1 MKNQE
6 IPIRKIKDDC
16 IDPHPTYAFK
26 IRSLSEFTFKKEMI
40 QNVHRHSYYF
50 LMFIDKGSGE
60 HHIDFKMHRVDN
72 HLVFLLKPGQV
83 HSVFLKRGTTGTI
96 LQFEKDFYNPA
107 NNLLSQS
114 LRTLFNANKLKM
126 DETSFQKVKAQ
137 LDEIFSEAKDKRENF
152 HHIIKSYIDIILY
165 ELLREY
171 KSKRRSLESKTLN
184 VQNQLEEFID
194 LVEDKASELKQV
206 KEYADALNLTFY
218 QLNKITKTSVGKTPS
233 EVINEHIILESKRQ
247 LLATSN
253 QIKEIAF
260 ELGYLDVSYY
270 IRFFKKQTGYTPE
283 QFRAQFQKS
292 D

>member
-16 IDPHPTYAFK
+16 IDPTPSNAFK
-26 IRSLSEFTFKKEMI
+26 IRCLSDFTLEQDMI
-40 QNVHRHSYYF
+40 QDIHRHSYYF
-50 LMFIDKGSGE
+50 LMFIETGSGE
-60 HHIDFKMHRVDN
+60 HHIDFKLHKVN
-72 HLVFLLKPGQV
+72 GHLVFLLKPGQV
-83 HSVFLKRGTTGTI
+83 HSVFLDRGTTGTI

-114 LRTLFNANKLKM
+114 LRTLFNANKLNLE
-126 DETSFQKVKAQ
+126 ETSFRRVNAQ
-137 LDEIFSEAKDKRENF
+137 LAEIFSEAKSKRENF

-165 ELLREY
+165 ELVREY
-171 KSKRRSLESKTLN
+171 KSKRQSLESNTLYL
-184 VQNQLEEFID
+184 QNQLEEFID
-194 LVEDKASELKQV
+194 LVEQKASELKQV
-206 KEYADALNLTFY
+206 VEYADALNLTSY
-218 QLNKITKTSVGKTPS
+218 QLNKITKTTLGKTPS

-253 QIKEIAF
+253 QVKEIAF

-283 QFRAQFQKS
+283 QFREKFQKS
-292 D
+292 S